1 MAGPIYY
8 PCRRYAGYADF
19 SFRYKGSPSW
29 RRGVRCRY
37 ARCRKFSSSQR
48 YPAGWYYQSC
58 ARCWHPGYGSTM
70 TLPDRI
76 CMMYLQRAI
85 PLHHSILAASQ
96 VGGLARR
103 PSIWRTSLLYFTIR
117 QNLRQRAVALVAL
130 GRQTQTLRD
139 CALHFQTQSV
149 AKRWVPHCLLCVPCL
164 SPQTVNEKRAQQAS
178 SPAPKRTRRPRDN
191 RDTIVSGYDRG

>member
-149 AKRWVPHCLLCVPCL
+149 AKRWVPHCLPPTLRPL
-164 SPQTVNEKRAQQAS
+164 FKPTNSKRETGTAGLQPSSQAHTAPTRQQ
-178 SPAPKRTRRPRDN
+178 
-191 RDTIVSGYDRG
+191 GYHRVRV